1 MTSRAQSLPL
11 IRLTVLTVA
20 SLTICRADPKTTES
34 LLVPQETQST
44 TAVRHIDWRKA
55 LNTEF
60 KYTPATPPDLAVPSE
75 AIPETPANSDVVVLP
90 KYVVRDAPRRYRELE
105 RVIRD
110 EEEDARSES
119 INKKFGIRTHAFKYK
134 NVMFGYRTLFFIPV
148 AFGAAW

>member
-11 IRLTVLTVA
+11 IRLTILTVA
-20 SLTICRADPKTTES
+20 SLTICRADPKAAES

-55 LNTEF
+55 LNAEF
-60 KYTPATPPDLAVPSE
+60 KYTPATPPDPAVPPE
-75 AIPETPANSDVVVLP
+75 AIPETPANPDVVVLP

-110 EEEDARSES
+110 EEEDARSEAL
-119 INKKFGIRTHAFKYK
+119 NRKFGIRTYVFKYRK
-134 NVMFGYRTLFFIPV
+134 VIFGYKTLFFIPV
-148 AFGAAW
+148 GFGAAW